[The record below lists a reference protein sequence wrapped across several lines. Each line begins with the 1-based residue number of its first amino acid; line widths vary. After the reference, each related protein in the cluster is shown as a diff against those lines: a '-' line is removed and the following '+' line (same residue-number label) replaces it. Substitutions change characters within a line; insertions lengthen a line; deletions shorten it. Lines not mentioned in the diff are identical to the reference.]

1 MKKLIKID
9 YIVLGSAPNYTGE
22 RERWLWGH
30 GLYHAGRRYKINI
43 DPEELIANADNAPKL
58 LELIKKAVQDP
69 ESTVKGTCY
78 DIIMHRASS
87 KNVRHSSKYQTFII
101 DDPEGG
107 IMNVIDL
114 GRFECP
120 YCGWEAHTIEEFSH
134 GWSIFCMT
142 CGATS
147 KRYDDP
153 KEAAKDFL
161 NGELLIKPHIEETF
175 KKENEHEED
184 N

>member
-22 RERWLWGH
+22 RERWLWGR
-30 GLYHAGRRYKINI
+30 GLYHAGRHYKINI

-87 KNVRHSSKYQTFII
+87 ENVRHSSKYQTFII

-120 YCGWEAHTIEEFSH
+120 FCGGEVDVREVLWHR
-134 GWSIFCMT
+134 WSASCTKCKSIS
-142 CGATS
+142 ATFDS
-147 KRYDDP
+147 A
-153 KEAAKDFL
+153 EQAKKAFL
-161 NGELLIKPHIEETF
+161 KGEVLIKRG
-175 KKENEHEED
+175 
-184 N
+184 